1 MSAKNILG
9 KRLLDL
15 LEKHDMTQRDL
26 AKKINASDITIS
38 RYVRGLQLPRID
50 IIKAMADIL
59 GVTADYL
66 LGNDDIQDI
75 VEESELVKVPVFK
88 TLTAKDSIDNPDTK
102 LILKYLNVPRVDY
115 TDRNRLF
122 AKVINTDHMTPRI
135 MRGDIV
141 LFETIFIGR
150 DKIDDGD
157 VCLVCKG
164 DEEAVIREMVHS
176 DNGGYF
182 FNMFNVGM
190 PPRFYT
196 ADDMRKNNVQI
207 IGRALK
213 LIHDF
218 KPRTDK

>member
-75 VEESELVKVPVFK
+75 VEESEIIKVPVFK
-88 TLTAKDSIDNPDTK
+88 TLTANDSIDNPDEK
-102 LILKYLNVPRVDY
+102 LLLRHLTVSKVEYSSFKK
-115 TDRNRLF
+115 LF
-122 AKVINTDHMTPRI
+122 AKVIVTNQMIPRI
-135 MRGDIV
+135 MPDDIIIFETLNLATDKIKDGDI
-141 LFETIFIGR
+141 
-150 DKIDDGD
+150 
-157 VCLVCKG
+157 CLVCKG
-164 DEEAVIREMVHS
+164 NDEAVIREIAIKNDV
-176 DNGGYF
+176 F
-182 FNMFNVGM
+182 CFNLFNVQM
-190 PPRFYT
+190 PPRMYT
-196 ADDMRKNNVQI
+196 VEDMRKEKVQI
-207 IGRALK
+207 LGRAVT
-213 LIHDF
+213 LIHRFDE
-218 KPRTDK
+218 R